1 MRGVGLRAESM
12 ASCTLTWFADRGFE
26 LTLEVTTEEVV
37 LRLDA
42 VPVPA
47 DGTIELGEGV
57 ELHRLDVLFKA
68 SVMIEGEPG
77 QVHEAQVKIAEE
89 GGKPRLLLDT
99 RCEDV
104 ETGEILPF
112 KAELSVV
119 LPPDA
124 PASGGP
130 RPKPLDEDEL
140 DWDDET
146 TLEALVVSGPDP
158 VPAEEPPEAGS
169 RGLKALLEALANIDD
184 EEEEAPTPAPEEGL
198 NGHAPTM
205 PQGVVEPPRAE
216 GDQWMGAA
224 EEARGLLQLLLQGEN
239 LELEEGCSVDALV
252 AGTVAVLALD
262 VGAEAKAT
270 KLSGWLLEQDS
281 VADLFIGD
289 EELAAILEQ
298 W

>member
-1 MRGVGLRAESM
+1 M

-26 LTLEVTTEEVV
+26 LTLEVTTDEVV

-47 DGTIELGEGV
+47 DGTAELGGGV

-77 QVHEAQVKIAEE
+77 QIREAQVRLVEGE
-89 GGKPRLLLDT
+89 GGPQLHLDA

-104 ETGEILPF
+104 ETGEILPLE
-112 KAELSVV
+112 AELAVAV
-119 LPPDA
+119 PGEA
-124 PASGGP
+124 PEAGGP

-146 TLEALVVSGPDP
+146 TLEALVVGGPEASTPEGD
-158 VPAEEPPEAGS
+158 PPEAGA

-184 EEEEAPTPAPEEGL
+184 EDLPPEGLNEGL
-198 NGHAPTM
+198 NGRHPARPT
-205 PQGVVEPPRAE
+205 EPERSE
-216 GDQWMGAA
+216 GDQSMGAA
-224 EEARGLLQLLLQGEN
+224 EEAQGLLELLLRGEN
-239 LELEEGCSVDALV
+239 LELEEGCAVGALV
-252 AGTVAVLALD
+252 EGTAAVLALELSP
-262 VGAEAKAT
+262 EAKASQ
-270 KLSGWLLEQDS
+270 LSSWLLDQDS

-289 EELAAILEQ
+289 EDLAAILEQ

>member
-1 MRGVGLRAESM
+1 M

-26 LTLEVTTEEVV
+26 LTLEVTTDEVA

-47 DGTIELGEGV
+47 DGTAELGGGV

-77 QVHEAQVKIAEE
+77 QIREAQVKLIASS
-89 GGKPRLLLDT
+89 GQLQLDA

-112 KAELSVV
+112 KAELAVEV
-119 LPPDA
+119 PADA
-124 PASGGP
+124 PEAGGP

-146 TLEALVVSGPDP
+146 TLEALVVSGPEASP
-158 VPAEEPPEAGS
+158 EAGGAEETGS
-169 RGLKALLEALANIDD
+169 RGLKALLEALANIEDD
-184 EEEEAPTPAPEEGL
+184 EELAPEGL
-198 NGHAPTM
+198 NGKLPSLPA
-205 PQGVVEPPRAE
+205 EPERSE
-216 GDQWMGAA
+216 GDQSMGAA
-224 EEARGLLQLLLQGEN
+224 DEARGLLELLVRGEN
-239 LELEEGCSVDALV
+239 LELEEGSTVEALV
-252 AGTVAVLALD
+252 DGTVAVLALQISP
-262 VGAEAKAT
+262 EAKAT
-270 KLSGWLLEQDS
+270 KLSSWLLDQDS

-289 EELAAILEQ
+289 EDLAAILEQ